1 MDQNNRNNRNRGDK
15 NRRRG
20 GGMWSI
26 ALWAL
31 LLTIG
36 VNYISVMLEQARAA
50 ESSCEITH
58 SELVDLV
65 ESGKVKSIEIGDDV
79 YTITPVDGF
88 VYTDDDGK
96 SYDQDYTLFTTIIPA
111 MSESLLSLC
120 DEEGVT
126 YTKPYQAPISPVLA
140 FMVTY
145 ILPTVLLVGA
155 FVLLMNL
162 LAKKSGGMGGIG
174 GIGNVGKANAK
185 VYMEKSTGV
194 TFADVAGQDEAKE
207 SLVEI
212 IDFLHNPEKYTAIG
226 AKIPKGALLVGS
238 PGTGKTLLAKA
249 VAGEAKVPFFSISG
263 SDFVEMFVGVGASR
277 VRDLFAEA
285 SKVAPCIIFIDEI
298 DTIGKSRDGSRY
310 GGGNDEREQTLNQ
323 LLAEMDGFDPSK
335 GVIVLAATNR
345 PEVLDKALLRPG
357 RFDRRI
363 TVDRPNLAGRL
374 ATLQVHTRGIK
385 LAEDVDLK
393 KVALATAGCV
403 GADLANLANEAALR
417 AVRKGRKLVTQEDM
431 LAAFEFVIAGSEKK
445 NSVLTEFEKKLVA
458 YHEVGHAMVAYKQ
471 KNAEPVQKITIVP
484 HTEGSLGYTLLMPE
498 EDKTNLRTRDE
509 LMAKIAVSMGGRAA
523 EEVVMNTMTNGASQD
538 IQEATGIA
546 RNMVAMYGM
555 SDEIG
560 MVALGS
566 VRSQYLDGG
575 YGLDCAQ
582 DTAAIMDREV
592 KGILDKCY
600 AAAVQVIRD
609 NREDMDKVV
618 AYLLEKETIT
628 GGEMVAILE
637 GRDPLTVEEAYAST
651 RKSEDGFRP
660 SQPSVIEAPARHISM
675 TSEKIEMPQDKGEE
689 TSAEEEPPAEPEA
702 PADEPKGET
711 KDAPSGEESK

>member
-1 MDQNNRNNRNRGDK
+1 MEPNNRNNRNRGDK

-26 ALWAL
+26 VLWAL

-36 VNYISVMLEQARAA
+36 VNYLSVMLDQARTA
-50 ESSCEITH
+50 ESSCEIAY
-58 SELVDLV
+58 SELVELV
-65 ESGKVKSIEIGDDV
+65 EEGKVKSIEFGDTV
-79 YTITPVDGF
+79 FTITPVDGF
-88 VYTDDDGK
+88 TYMDDDGK
-96 SYDQDYTLFTTIIPA
+96 SYDQNYTLFTTIIPDA
-111 MSESLLSLC
+111 TEKLITLC
-120 DEEGVT
+120 DEHGVT
-126 YTKPYQAPISPVLA
+126 YTKPYQPPVSPILT
-140 FMVTY
+140 FMVSY
-145 ILPTVLLVGA
+145 ILPTVLMVGA
-155 FVLLMNL
+155 FMLLMNFIT
-162 LAKKSGGMGGIG
+162 KKSGGMGGIG

-298 DTIGKSRDGSRY
+298 DTIGKSRDGGRY

-509 LMAKIAVSMGGRAA
+509 LMAKIAVSLGGRAA

-538 IQEATGIA
+538 IQEATNIA

-555 SDEIG
+555 SDEVG

-592 KGILDKCY
+592 KKILDECY
-600 AAAVQVIRD
+600 KNAVEVIRE

-628 GGEMVAILE
+628 GGEMVAILQ
-637 GRDPLTVEEAYAST
+637 GRDPATVEEAYAST
-651 RKSEDGFRP
+651 HQSVQDGFRP
-660 SQPSVIEAPARHISM
+660 SQPNVIEAPARHISM
-675 TSEKIEMPQDKGEE
+675 TSEKIEQPQEDGE
-689 TSAEEEPPAEPEA
+689 TPSDSQPPEA
-702 PADEPKGET
+702 SDESKGGQPDEPTGT
-711 KDAPSGEESK
+711 K

>member
-1 MDQNNRNNRNRGDK
+1 MEPNNRNNRNRGDK

-26 ALWAL
+26 VLWAL

-36 VNYISVMLEQARAA
+36 VNYLSVMLDQARTA
-50 ESSCEITH
+50 ESSCEIAY
-58 SELVDLV
+58 SELVELV
-65 ESGKVKSIEIGDDV
+65 EEGKVKSIEFGDTV
-79 YTITPVDGF
+79 FTITPVDGF
-88 VYTDDDGK
+88 TYTDDDGK
-96 SYDQDYTLFTTIIPA
+96 SYDQNYTLFTTIIPDA
-111 MSESLLSLC
+111 TEKLITLC
-120 DEEGVT
+120 DEHGVT
-126 YTKPYQAPISPVLA
+126 YTKPYQPPVSPILT
-140 FMVTY
+140 FMVSY
-145 ILPTVLLVGA
+145 ILPTVLMVGA
-155 FVLLMNL
+155 FMLLMNFIT
-162 LAKKSGGMGGIG
+162 KKSGGMGGIG

-566 VRSQYLDGG
+566 VRNQYLDGG

-637 GRDPLTVEEAYAST
+637 GRDPSTVEEAYAST
-651 RKSEDGFRP
+651 RAGDEGFRP

-689 TSAEEEPPAEPEA
+689 TLTGEKPPAKPEA

>member
-1 MDQNNRNNRNRGDK
+1 MDQNNRNSRNRGDK
-15 NRRRG
+15 NRSGR
-20 GGMWSI
+20 GMWSI
-26 ALWAL
+26 VLWAL

-36 VNYISVMLEQARAA
+36 VNYLSVMLEQARSA
-50 ESSCEITH
+50 ETSCEIAH
-58 SELVDLV
+58 SELVTLV
-65 ESGKVKSIEIGDDV
+65 EEGKVKAIEIGDDV

-88 VYTDDDGK
+88 IYTDADGR

-111 MSESLLSLC
+111 MSESLLTLC
-120 DEEGVT
+120 DEKGVD

-140 FMVTY
+140 FMISY
-145 ILPTVLLVGA
+145 ILPTVLMVGA
-155 FVLLMNL
+155 LVLLMNVL
-162 LAKKSGGMGGIG
+162 SKKAGGMGGIG
-174 GIGNVGKANAK
+174 GIGSVGKANAK

-194 TFADVAGQDEAKE
+194 TFRDVAGQDEAKE

-298 DTIGKSRDGSRY
+298 DTIGKSRDGGRY
-310 GGGNDEREQTLNQ
+310 SGGNDEREQTLNQ

-445 NSVLTEFEKKLVA
+445 GSVLTEFEKKLVA

-538 IQEATGIA
+538 IQEATNIA
-546 RNMVAMYGM
+546 RSMVAMYGM

-566 VRSQYLDGG
+566 VRNQYLDGG

-592 KGILDKCY
+592 KRILDECY
-600 AAAVQVIRD
+600 KDAVQVIRD

-637 GRDPLTVEEAYAST
+637 GRDPATVEEAYAST
-651 RKSEDGFRP
+651 RKSGDGFRP
-660 SQPSVIEAPARHISM
+660 SQPNVIEAPARHISM
-675 TSEKIEMPQDKGEE
+675 TSEKIEQPEPDG
-689 TSAEEEPPAEPEA
+689 TPAPEEPAPEA
-702 PADEPKGET
+702 PQEPDGDAGKADGGS
-711 KDAPSGEESK
+711 AAQ

>member
-1 MDQNNRNNRNRGDK
+1 MEPNNRNNRNRGDK

-26 ALWAL
+26 VLWAL

-36 VNYISVMLEQARAA
+36 VNYLSVMLDQARTA
-50 ESSCEITH
+50 ESSCEIAY
-58 SELVDLV
+58 SELVELV
-65 ESGKVKSIEIGDDV
+65 EEGKVKSIEFGDTV
-79 YTITPVDGF
+79 FTITPVDGF
-88 VYTDDDGK
+88 TYTDDDGK
-96 SYDQDYTLFTTIIPA
+96 SYDQNYTLFTTIIPDA
-111 MSESLLSLC
+111 TEKLITLC
-120 DEEGVT
+120 DEHGVT
-126 YTKPYQAPISPVLA
+126 YTKPYQPPVSPILT
-140 FMVTY
+140 FMVSY
-145 ILPTVLLVGA
+145 ILPTVLMVGA
-155 FVLLMNL
+155 FMLLMNFIT
-162 LAKKSGGMGGIG
+162 KKSGGMGGIG

-298 DTIGKSRDGSRY
+298 DTIGKSRDGGRY
-310 GGGNDEREQTLNQ
+310 SGGNDEREQTLNQ

-538 IQEATGIA
+538 IQEATNIA

-555 SDEIG
+555 SDEVG

-592 KGILDKCY
+592 KKILDECY
-600 AAAVQVIRD
+600 KNAVEVIRE

-628 GGEMVAILE
+628 GGEMVAILQ
-637 GRDPLTVEEAYAST
+637 GRDPATVEEAYAS
-651 RKSEDGFRP
+651 SHQSVQDGFRP

-675 TSEKIEMPQDKGEE
+675 TSEKIEQPQEDGE
-689 TSAEEEPPAEPEA
+689 TPSDSQPPEA
-702 PADEPKGET
+702 SDESKGGQPDEPTGT
-711 KDAPSGEESK
+711 K